1 MNWNDILFTT
11 IGIILT
17 AVITWLGNKLS
28 ALLTSH
34 IKDAKA
40 LKYTRDITQIVL
52 DGVKATYQSYV
63 EGLKGTDAW
72 TKGAQKKALSM
83 ALNTIKSQ
91 LSDEL
96 IKFIA
101 ENFGDVERWLTGKIE
116 SSLYDLKKI

>member
-28 ALLTSH
+28 AFLTAH

-40 LKYTRDITQIVL
+40 LKYMRDITQIVL
-52 DGVKATYQSYV
+52 NGVKATYQSYV

-72 TKGAQKKALSM
+72 TKEAQKKALDM
-83 ALNTIKSQ
+83 ALDTIKNQ

-96 IKFIA
+96 MKFIT
-101 ENFGDVERWLTGKIE
+101 ENFGDVERWLIGKIE
-116 SSLYDLKKI
+116 SSLYDLKNK

>member
-28 ALLTSH
+28 ALLTAH

-40 LKYTRDITQIVL
+40 LKYMRDITQIVL
-52 DGVKATYQSYV
+52 NGVKAKYQSYV

-72 TKGAQKKALSM
+72 TKEAQKKALDM
-83 ALNTIKSQ
+83 ALGTIKNQ

-96 IKFIA
+96 MKFIA
-101 ENFGDVERWLTGKIE
+101 ENFGDVERWLIGKIE
-116 SSLYDLKKI
+116 SSLYDLKNK

>member
-40 LKYTRDITQIVL
+40 LKYMRDITQIVL

-72 TKGAQKKALSM
+72 TKGAQKKALNM
-83 ALNTIKSQ
+83 ALGTIKSQ

-101 ENFGDVERWLTGKIE
+101 ENFGDVERWLTSKIE
-116 SSLYDLKKI
+116 SSLYDLKNI